1 MGATPDERLAI
12 FCRERGVDGVVI
24 RRRGN
29 MSWATRGAD
38 FHCDTA
44 STFGIAALVWT
55 PRAKMVYTDTIEAS
69 RLRDEEP
76 LNGWEI
82 RASPWWE
89 RDAELAAIESSGRYA
104 SDGQEDVLT
113 DLRSPLSREE
123 ISRAKSLGRETAE
136 VVERIMREDVKPG
149 MSEHHL
155 GGALAGWLRDRG
167 IQAHVVL
174 VAADERISKYRHP
187 IPTAKRIERIAMAAV
202 CAQRNGLIVSLTRL
216 VHFGAPSA
224 DLLARHDA
232 VTRVDSVLHE
242 ATRVGARWCD
252 VLARGIDEYAHRG
265 FGDEWKKHHQ
275 GGPMGYECR
284 DFKATQAESRV
295 VKPDQL
301 VGWNP
306 SITGTK
312 SEDTIVTGAAGPR
325 VITRTGNWPE
335 RNGRPDILV
344 R

>member
-1 MGATPDERLAI
+1 MGATPDERLAT

-29 MSWATRGAD
+29 MSWATGGAD

-55 PRAKMVYTDTIEAS
+55 PHVKTVHTDTIEAP

-76 LNGWEI
+76 LDGWEVK
-82 RASPWWE
+82 ASPWWG
-89 RDAELAAIESSGRYA
+89 RDAELANIESSGRYA
-104 SDGQEDVLT
+104 SDAVEDILT
-113 DLRSPLSREE
+113 DLRSPLSQEE
-123 ISRAKSLGRETAE
+123 IARAEPLGRDTAE
-136 VVERIMREDVKPG
+136 VVERIMREEVKPG
-149 MSEHHL
+149 ISEHHL
-155 GGALAGWLRDRG
+155 GGALAGRLRDRG

-174 VAADERISKYRHP
+174 VAADERISMYRHP
-187 IPTAKRIERIAMAAV
+187 IPTAKRIERLAMAAV
-202 CAQRNGLIVSLTRL
+202 CAQRNGLIVSVTRL
-216 VHFGAPSA
+216 VHFGPLSA
-224 DLLARHDA
+224 DLLTRHDA
-232 VTRVDSVLHE
+232 VTRVDSALHD

-252 VLARGIDEYAHRG
+252 ALARGVDEYARRG

-284 DFKATQAESRV
+284 DFKATQTEGRA

-312 SEDTIVTGAAGPR
+312 SEDTILTAATGPR

-335 RNGRPDILV
+335 RNARPDILV